1 MGFATF
7 KLMDIDGFSTFA
19 LTGRDG
25 VLFLSKNTIKNRKK
39 FASNNAIKSREGFV
53 TLPNNNKFTRMGCKP
68 IPTC

>member
-25 VLFLSKNTIKNRKK
+25 
-39 FASNNAIKSREGFV
+39 FV
-53 TLPNNNKFTRMGCKP
+53 PNPCELV
-68 IPTC
+68 IV